1 MNDTAENIATRI
13 WRDRAQVREQER
25 DEAVA
30 RARSADEK
38 AASLAAE
45 NARRCDQNDRLA
57 AEIARLSEQNEQLKA
72 EIVRLRAFGAAE
84 ASRGRTEIEQQMEDV
99 KVALQSLLD
108 QPTARAAFIGAG
120 PL

>member
-1 MNDTAENIATRI
+1 MNDPAENIATRL

-30 RARSADEK
+30 RARIAEEK

-45 NARRCDQNDRLA
+45 NARRCGQNDRLA

-72 EIVRLRAFGAAE
+72 EIVRARLGAAGP
-84 ASRGRTEIEQQMEDV
+84 SRGRTEIEQQMEDL
-99 KVALQSLLD
+99 KDALQSLLD
-108 QPTARAAFIGAG
+108 QPTGSS
-120 PL
+120 LH